1 MIHPWG
7 HRQSLSDGDGDDDE
21 DVGVGGLR
29 RVEIAWLKARVE
41 SWRLGCK
48 LERKKNFL
56 DASNAFL
63 ILYSRVCSSVAPLG
77 CMLERKRRY
86 F

>member
-7 HRQSLSDGDGDDDE
+7 HRLSLSDGDGDDD
-21 DVGVGGLR
+21 DGGGVGGLR
-29 RVEIAWLKARVE
+29 RVEIARVKARVE

-48 LERKKNFL
+48 LDRKKKFL
-56 DASNAFL
+56 DASIAFL
-63 ILYSRVCSSVAPLG
+63 ILYNRVCSSVAPLG
-77 CMLERKRRY
+77 CMLERQLRY